1 MISDLILCYKVR
13 KLFVIIITQKE
24 EIRSQIYRKTRFI
37 LSIEKQIFLTNCSRI
52 FLSRIESLL
61 LANIHIRFMNKK
73 HLFTLLF
80 TLLVW
85 TSCNNQQHFITD
97 AAYRAEVENDFQA
110 KQAALPNGDLFA
122 VFNDQMTPEER
133 EALTFMYAY
142 MPIGDITDYSGDFYL
157 KNIRSSFQARNE
169 MPWGDSIPE
178 DIFRHFVLPVRINNE
193 NLDESRMVFFDE
205 LKDRVKGLSLYDAVL
220 EVNHWCHEKVIYTPS
235 DGRTSSPLAS
245 VKTAYGRCGEESTFT
260 VAALRSVGIPARQV
274 YTPRWA
280 HTDDNHAWVEAW
292 VNGKWYFLGA
302 CEPEPVLNLGWF
314 NGPAY
319 RGMLMHTKVFGK
331 YNGPEDVMERTDG
344 YTEINVIDNYA
355 PSAKAVITVTDAN
368 GKPVKDALV
377 EFKIYNYAEFNS
389 VARKKTDADGKCS
402 LSAGKGDM
410 LVWAS
415 KDGKF
420 GYSKVSFG
428 KDGEV
433 TIALNKKPG
442 DVETIALDIIP
453 PVDGSI
459 PAEVT
464 PEQKEANAKRLL
476 EEDAIRNK
484 YVATFYTEEKAE
496 ALAKELGIDPMKT
509 EDFMIGSRGNW
520 MEIEKFLRETP
531 AEKRAQAMALLDV
544 VSAKDLRD
552 TPASVFADHLNNTP
566 AVQSEWFN
574 EYIMNPRVANEF
586 LTPYKSFF
594 AANIEPSLAKQAVEN
609 PQALVDWV
617 KNNVSINDTLNAQ
630 RIPIMPMG
638 VWKSRIADK
647 GSRNIFFVAV
657 ARSLGIP
664 ARIEPVARKIQ
675 YFKDNAWVDV
685 DFEAAVQTTAKQG
698 KVIASYQPIKALQD
712 PKYYSHFTIAKVL
725 PNGTLQTLNFERG
738 GNVDMGL
745 GDTWSGLLKKPLSMD
760 EGNYMLVTGTRM
772 ANGSVLAEIE
782 FFNVE
787 ADKTTP
793 IQLEMRESKDEIQ
806 VIGNFNSE
814 NKFKRADNGEET
826 SLLATTGRGYYIV
839 ALLGSRQ
846 EPTNHA
852 MRDIAAVKKELED
865 WGRGIV
871 LLFPD
876 EKGYKNFDPKEFGDL
891 PGTIT
896 YGLDIDGAIQKEMAT
911 AMKLQNANTLPIF
924 LIADTFNRVVFVSQG
939 YTIGLGE
946 QLMKVIHKL

>member
-169 MPWGDSIPE
+169 MPWGDSIPK

-617 KNNVSINDTLNAQ
+617 KNNVSINDALNAQ